1 MNNTTLRIGRFLPT
15 KTLEDGVSRCS
26 RCSRCSQMVELKMKE
41 FLAPKN
47 ASQVRNG
54 QSILSARTDSRSRSQ
69 LVNYG
74 EAGLMRSII
83 ISYLAR

>member
-15 KTLEDGVSRCS
+15 KTLEDGVS